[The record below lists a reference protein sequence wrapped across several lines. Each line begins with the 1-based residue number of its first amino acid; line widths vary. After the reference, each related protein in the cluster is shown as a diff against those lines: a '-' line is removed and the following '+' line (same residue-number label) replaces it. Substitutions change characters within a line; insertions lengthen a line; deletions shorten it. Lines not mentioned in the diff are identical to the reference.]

1 MSLMHS
7 KYKSFVITNW
17 CIRVYYFLMIKNG
30 AKEQIKAETPNH
42 VRIAV
47 VKIGTFQVTCLYII

>member
-7 KYKSFVITNW
+7 KYKCLVITNW
-17 CIRVYYFLMIKNG
+17 CIRVHYFFMIKNG
-30 AKEQIKAETPNH
+30 AMEQIKAETPNH

-47 VKIGTFQVTCLYII
+47 VKIGIFQVTCLYII